1 MTIEAELQRA
11 VAPMV
16 EDRLFPD
23 EAPADTPLPYATYSQ
38 IGGRPFTFLA
48 GLADKRN
55 GRFQFNVWAKTRD
68 EANALMRAI
77 ADVLELDDVL
87 QGTPLGELAATLE
100 PETKLRGATQDFSI
114 WFPR

>member
-1 MTIEAELQRA
+1 MTVEVELQRA
-11 VAPMV
+11 VAPML

-23 EAPADTPLPYATYSQ
+23 EAPADTALPYATYSQ
-38 IGGRPFTFLA
+38 IGGKAFTFLA
-48 GLADKRN
+48 GLPDKRN

-87 QGTPLGELAATLE
+87 EATPLGELVATLE